1 MNDKKKFLAKIIAI
15 DSEGLQIVSAC
26 CEGAKVKL
34 SDIKYLKSNKVFLF
48 SLKRKQVEKDKNKQ
62 INSICKFDFIDQVK
76 SKNIN
81 QKTKDEI
88 LELKAID
95 YLKNKKDYEINLIFD
110 NNRYIVLN
118 AETIEVRLE
127 DQNEI

>member
-62 INSICKFDFIDQVK
+62 IYSICKFDFIDQVK

-118 AETIEVRLE
+118 AETIEARLE

>member
-118 AETIEVRLE
+118 AETIEARLE

>member
-26 CEGAKVKL
+26 CEGAKVRL

-62 INSICKFDFIDQVK
+62 SNSMSIIKQ
-76 SKNIN
+76 
-81 QKTKDEI
+81 
-88 LELKAID
+88 
-95 YLKNKKDYEINLIFD
+95 YLKRGL
-110 NNRYIVLN
+110 R
-118 AETIEVRLE
+118 
-127 DQNEI
+127 